1 MRLLMDTCVVIPAE
15 PTHYD
20 EIEATTGTV
29 MLMQRTC
36 HRLGDALFVHP
47 ASLQELERDP
57 VEERRRARE
66 TLCRRYQ
73 VLERPPEL
81 STRLEA
87 TIGNARPG
95 SHDAVDHRLLAAV
108 AEDAVD
114 YLVTN
119 DDALLKKAARA
130 GLGDRVGTPEAALRL
145 LEKRLPVHP
154 TPRPAVTGMKAYEL
168 RSTDPIFETFRR
180 DYPGFDEWLARC
192 KRDHRP
198 SWVVTHSGG
207 EYAAISIVKHED
219 PAEYHIPGKVLKVC
233 SFKAAFGYG
242 LGELLLQSLF
252 DYAFA
257 REFDVMYLEVFPA
270 HGSVVRLFTTFGFVE
285 APFRSRRGE
294 LVLVK
299 ALRASQSEVEK
310 LSPLEYNIRF
320 GPQRIRV
327 DGARAFVVPIRP
339 KFHRAL
345 YPELE
350 PQGNLFPGKTPWGNA
365 IRKAYLCR
373 APLREIPAGAVLL
386 FYRSQDEQ
394 AVRCVGVAEKTVR
407 TSDPDHILRIVG
419 TRTVYSS
426 VDIEMMCEEGGDVL
440 AILYRHVGATDVP
453 WELPD
458 LIQNGVLSAAPQSI
472 VEMPTE
478 ALPWLKTALA
488 KWS

>member
-1 MRLLMDTCVVIPAE
+1 
-15 PTHYD
+15 
-20 EIEATTGTV
+20 
-29 MLMQRTC
+29 
-36 HRLGDALFVHP
+36 
-47 ASLQELERDP
+47 
-57 VEERRRARE
+57 
-66 TLCRRYQ
+66 
-73 VLERPPEL
+73 L

-87 TIGNARPG
+87 TIGIATPG
-95 SHDAVDHRLLAAV
+95 SHDSVDHRLLAAV

-114 YLVTN
+114 YLVTS
-119 DDALLKKAARA
+119 DVALLKKAARA
-130 GLGDRVGTPEAALRL
+130 GLDDRVGTPAAALRL
-145 LEKRLPVHP
+145 LEMRLPVEP
-154 TPRPAVTGMKAYEL
+154 TPRPAVTRMRAYEL
-168 RSTDPIFETFRR
+168 SSYDPIFETFRQ

-192 KRDHRP
+192 KREHRP
-198 SWVVTHSGG
+198 SWVVTRSGG
-207 EYAAISIVKHED
+207 EYAAICIAKHEV
-219 PAEYHIPGKVLKVC
+219 PAEYHFVGNVLKVC
-233 SFKAAFGYG
+233 SFKAEFGYG

-257 REFDVMYLEVFPA
+257 SAIDAMYLEVFPV

-299 ALRASQSEVEK
+299 SLRASLAEVER
-310 LSPLEYNIRF
+310 LSPLDYNIRF

-339 KFHRAL
+339 MFHRAL

-373 APLREIPAGAVLL
+373 APLREIPPGAVLL

-407 TSDPDHILRIVG
+407 TSDPDHVIHVVG

-426 VDIEMMCEEGGDVL
+426 ADIEKMCEDGGDVL
-440 AILYRHVGATDVP
+440 AILYRHVGAIEVP
-453 WELPD
+453 WELPE

-472 VEMPTE
+472 VEVPAE